1 MAQKVEQR
9 HASPPG
15 AAALRT
21 HFTPRVIAVI
31 MILLVIFLG
40 WTFFWLLYAERQALY
55 ESRQTVLSDN
65 VSLASSLCR
74 QLQLRARAGEFTPDE
89 AQAQARSL
97 LGGMRYGPQNAGYF
111 YVLDRS
117 GVMLVHPMRPSLV
130 GSDARYLADANGDTF
145 IAKLL
150 TQTESWPAGFVSYRY
165 SWHGGST
172 KPTPRLAYGARFDD
186 WNWVIVSE
194 MSTADIEE
202 RIMSELSQQA
212 VLLLL
217 LTIVLALVLSI
228 TLKRL
233 VLSGVDRLIDV
244 AQRLRTGD
252 LSARVPVVP
261 TDEMGALAI
270 SINEMAEGIQ
280 RRDEQLRLTQRTAVF
295 ALAKLAEAR
304 DNETGGH
311 LLRVREYVSV
321 LARALRS
328 RNGWAANITE
338 EFIQDIYDSS
348 MLHDIGKVAVPDGI
362 LLKPD
367 TLDEGEMAIMM
378 SHTLIGANTI
388 RLARQRMKVNSGFL
402 TMAEQIARSHH
413 EHWDGSGY
421 SEGLAGEKIPLAAR
435 IFTVADV
442 YDALTTARPYKPAYS
457 HEKALELM
465 MEERGRTFDPRVYD
479 AFIAASKTFDR
490 IRRDFAE
497 P

>member
-1 MAQKVEQR
+1 MAQTADKR
-9 HASPPG
+9 HTSLVG
-15 AAALRT
+15 AATMRT
-21 HFTPRVIAVI
+21 QFTPRVIAVI

-55 ESRQTVLSDN
+55 EARQSVLSDN
-65 VSLASSLCR
+65 VSLAVSLCR
-74 QLQLRARAGEFTPDE
+74 QLQTSVDEGELTPLE
-89 AQAQARSL
+89 AQDRAKQL
-97 LGGMRYGPQNAGYF
+97 LNGIRYGPQNSGYF
-111 YVLDRS
+111 YVLSED

-130 GSDARYLADANGDTF
+130 GSDVRTLTDANGETF
-145 IAKLL
+145 IARLL

-172 KPTPRLAYGARFDD
+172 EPTPRLAYGARFNE
-186 WNWVIVSE
+186 WHWVIVSE
-194 MSTADIEE
+194 MSTADIDA
-202 RIMSELSQQA
+202 RIMGELTQQ
-212 VLLLL
+212 VIMLLL
-217 LTIVLALVLSI
+217 LTSLLALVLSV

-233 VLSGVDRLIDV
+233 VLSGVDRLIEV
-244 AQRLRTGD
+244 AHRLRSGELT
-252 LSARVPVVP
+252 ARAPVMP
-261 TDEMGALAI
+261 ADEMGALAS
-270 SINEMAEGIQ
+270 SINDMAEGIQ

-311 LLRVREYVSV
+311 LLRVREYVRV
-321 LARALRS
+321 LAHTLRS
-328 RNGWAANITE
+328 RDGWGELITDQ
-338 EFIQDIYDSS
+338 FIQDIYDAS

-421 SEGLAGEKIPLAAR
+421 SEALAGEQIPLPAR

-442 YDALTTARPYKPAYS
+442 YDALTTARPYKPAYT
-457 HEKALELM
+457 HEKAVALM
-465 MEERGRTFDPRVYD
+465 QEERGKTFDPRVYD
-479 AFIAASKTFDR
+479 AFIAAASTFDR